1 YPTVGPLPLLRQSRR
16 RAAPVDQLPGI
27 SLEIISTGPPAPA
40 PSRTPLSP
48 SQLPDRGP
56 SLPVTRPSSP
66 LAAIRP
72 ASHAV
77 GRTDTPLKPNGVGG
91 FPRGNRTL
99 LCQLYNFPWK
109 RMYPA

>member
-1 YPTVGPLPLLRQSRR
+1 EPALRVLPVDGPASAQGPLLEYPTVGPLPFLRQSRR
-16 RAAPVDQLPGI
+16 RAAPVDQLPGT
-27 SLEIISTGPPAPA
+27 SLEMVSTGLLAPA

-48 SQLPDRGP
+48 SQLPDPGP

-77 GRTDTPLKPNGVGG
+77 GRTDSAPGD
-91 FPRGNRTL
+91 R
-99 LCQLYNFPWK
+99 
-109 RMYPA
+109 